1 MPGPME
7 GRLANVAGHGSN
19 PAGGLHRNSISTR
32 SGSPP
37 LGSRSLHEHLAR
49 WGIGLPRSTKRLL
62 MVVSDALVLPLA
74 LWTAMVLRR
83 GEVFAPSRYWVAL
96 LGVAF
101 GGVALLWLMRL
112 YRSVT
117 RFIGVRIVGRIA
129 FTVTLGTLVL
139 AFLDNPAVSWHIRY
153 SSLAV
158 FWAFAVLFVAG
169 TRAAVQYVCLAAL
182 SSTGRKRIAIYG
194 AGEAGARLSR
204 FLIGGPD
211 FDVVAF
217 VDDHPALHGRQ
228 INGISVH
235 PPADLATLVI
245 TRKIDRVLIA
255 MPSVARR
262 RRREV
267 LADLEPLGVHVQ
279 SLPDLADIISGRARI
294 DEIRDVDTADLL
306 GRDPVPPDPELFA
319 RCIRGKSVLV
329 TGAGG
334 SIGSE
339 LCRQIV
345 RIGPQRLVL
354 CENSELALYTIDR
367 ELRELLD
374 GEYGAFEL
382 VPLLCDAG
390 NGRRMAEILSAYSV
404 QTVYHAAA
412 YKHVPI
418 VEHNVIPGLRN
429 NVITTWN
436 AAEAAMEAGV
446 ETFVLVSTD
455 KAVNPTNVMGASKR
469 LAELVLQGLQERSRA
484 THFCMVRFGNVLGSS
499 GSVVPLFRQ
508 QIRRG
513 GPVTVTHPQVVR
525 YFMTIPEAAQLVI
538 QAGSMGT
545 GGDVFVLDMGP
556 PVRIDDLARRM
567 ISLMGLTV
575 RDSDHPD
582 GDIEIRYTGLRSAEK
597 LFEELLIGNNVG
609 GTQHPMIMRAMEK
622 RLPWAQMQMT
632 LDSLNGAIRSFDC
645 RRAVSLLEAA
655 VPEYQAI
662 ETLRDHVWTRR
673 AGTPAGGESRV
684 TSMRPHRRH
693 LEVVPTARPLQ
704 PQIDGLSSQ
713 SP

>member
-1 MPGPME
+1 M
-7 GRLANVAGHGSN
+7 VA
-19 PAGGLHRNSISTR
+19 A
-32 SGSPP
+32 
-37 LGSRSLHEHLAR
+37 
-49 WGIGLPRSTKRLL
+49 
-62 MVVSDALVLPLA
+62 DALLLPLM
-74 LWTAMVLRR
+74 LWTALALRR
-83 GEVFAPSRYWVAL
+83 GEVLAPSGYVAVL
-96 LGVAF
+96 LWTACCGV
-101 GGVALLWLMRL
+101 GLLWLMGL

-117 RFIGVRIVGRIA
+117 RFIGVRIIGRIA
-129 FTVTLGTLVL
+129 LAVTLCTLALAVL
-139 AFLDNPAVSWHIRY
+139 DISASSWHVRY
-153 SSLAV
+153 SSLVV
-158 FWAFAVLFVAG
+158 FWAFAVLLIAG
-169 TRAAVQYVCLAAL
+169 SRAVVQHLCLSAL
-182 SSTGRKRIAIYG
+182 NSGGRKRIAIYG

-211 FDVVAF
+211 FEVVAF
-217 VDDHPALHGRQ
+217 VDDHPALRGRQ
-228 INGISVH
+228 INGITVH
-235 PPADLATLVI
+235 SRADLPTLVI
-245 TRKIDRVLIA
+245 TRRIDRVLIA
-255 MPSVARR
+255 MPSVPRR

-267 LADLEPLGVHVQ
+267 LQDLEPLGVHVQ

-294 DEIRDVDTADLL
+294 DEVRDVDTADLL

-354 CENSELALYTIDR
+354 CERSELALYTIDR
-367 ELRELLD
+367 ELREFLD
-374 GEYGAFEL
+374 GEQGVVEL

-390 NGRRMAEILSAYSV
+390 DRRRMAEVLSTYSV

-418 VEHNVIPGLRN
+418 VEHNVIPGLQN
-429 NVITTWN
+429 NAITTWN

-499 GSVVPLFRQ
+499 GSVVPLFRR

-632 LDSLNGAIRSFDC
+632 LDGLNAAIGAFDC
-645 RRAVSLLEAA
+645 RRAISLLEAA

-662 ETLRDHVWTRR
+662 DTLRDHVWTKR
-673 AGTPAGGESRV
+673 AGIQPAGDSRV
-684 TSMRPHRRH
+684 TSLRTHRRH
-693 LEVVPTARPLQ
+693 LEVVPVARPLQ
-704 PQIDGLSSQ
+704 APIDGLSSQ